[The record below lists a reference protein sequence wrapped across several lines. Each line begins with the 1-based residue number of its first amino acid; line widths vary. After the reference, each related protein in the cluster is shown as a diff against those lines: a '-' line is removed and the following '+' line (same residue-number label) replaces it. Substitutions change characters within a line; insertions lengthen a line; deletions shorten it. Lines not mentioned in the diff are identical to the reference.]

1 MPSFISGNV
10 LNLVKG
16 LSIQNWGKVDPD
28 FVSRVF
34 LIRDHAENVNFVRVN
49 YLSCTFL
56 CIDSDYEAIS
66 CTMVIEASQLD
77 EIYVTVVWPS
87 GSRLVKGG
95 HESHFTGHL
104 IQKYS

>member
-1 MPSFISGNV
+1 MRCYLFTNT
-10 LNLVKG
+10 LN
-16 LSIQNWGKVDPD
+16 
-28 FVSRVF
+28 
-34 LIRDHAENVNFVRVN
+34 
-49 YLSCTFL
+49 CTFL
-56 CIDSDYEAIS
+56 CIDSDIEAVS
-66 CTMVIEASQLD
+66 CTMVIEASPLD